1 MRLSRK
7 CDYALRALVV
17 IAERGGEAYS
27 SIAEIAKVEDIP
39 VTYLEQ
45 VFLVLKNAGI
55 LSSKSGPSG
64 GYKLRRDP
72 REIRLVDIVRVID
85 GPVAPA
91 RCVSHTAHEA
101 CPHEARCKLRPVL
114 AEVRDAIAE
123 ILESVTLAR
132 AAGLEAGEA
141 PRKAGWWSKRGRG
154 RKS

>member
-7 CDYALRALVV
+7 CDYAMRALIVM
-17 IAERGGEAYS
+17 AERGSEAYL
-27 SIAEIAKVEDIP
+27 SIAEVAKAEDIP
-39 VTYLEQ
+39 VRYLEQ

-72 REIRLVDIVRVID
+72 GEIRLVEIVRVVD

-91 RCVSHTAHEA
+91 RCVSHTAHEG
-101 CPHEARCKLRPVL
+101 CPMEGRCKLRPVL
-114 AEVRDAIAE
+114 AEVRDAIAG

-132 AAGLEAGEA
+132 AAGIEGKKGKTAKRVAAGT
-141 PRKAGWWSKRGRG
+141 R
-154 RKS
+154 